1 MRVLGEDNYKRMQDS
16 RMGIWSRGI
25 DWSNVFIKIF
35 QTMITRKNAKMILL
49 GLIIL
54 LIIGTQE
61 PAQKRAV
68 ADIEGIACVVDTDCP
83 CWGKVEGA
91 GVETFGFGT
100 SSCEENKCSTTFCV
114 DVQPVGQWFIAHPWT
129 YLKTHPMVILSSI
142 GLIVLLAYWPKI

>member
-1 MRVLGEDNYKRMQDS
+1 MTSVLVAVCAEEWPLCCEHLW
-16 RMGIWSRGI
+16 I
-25 DWSNVFIKIF
+25 V
-35 QTMITRKNAKMILL
+35 
-49 GLIIL
+49 
-54 LIIGTQE
+54 
-61 PAQKRAV
+61 RAV
-68 ADIEGIACVVDTDCP
+68 RIMTVCAVLPDRRMFPYERPALLCMASVACVVDTDCP